1 MVVVLRVGCFMWWVL
16 FLVDPFF
23 YVFWFYLIMSYFRV
37 KKNVLCISNILFI
50 MCNMSDIPARYML
63 PNGKYESLNSYNTF
77 VNYYLE
83 VEPTPTAKELATL
96 TGFSFNT
103 CRTWITKNN
112 FKARK
117 SEFLEQ
123 QKKIEN
129 LSIKEVNESIL
140 SLLAGI
146 KLNNTMIYKNT
157 IDDLVNRQKEL
168 FNMDTLDPERLEL
181 IKENSSLMRDFNNLI
196 NGLRAIDEYDD
207 YLKEDSYSIEDMQL
221 LLEKWEDIRESQE
234 LEALEQ
240 LQKDLEDEPF

>member
-1 MVVVLRVGCFMWWVL
+1 
-16 FLVDPFF
+16 
-23 YVFWFYLIMSYFRV
+23 
-37 KKNVLCISNILFI
+37 

-77 VNYYLE
+77 INYY
-83 VEPTPTAKELATL
+83 VCTEPTPTAKELATL

-146 KLNNTMIYKNT
+146 KVDTTMIYKNT
-157 IDDLVNRQKEL
+157 IDDLVNRQKDL
-168 FNMDTLDPERLEL
+168 SNMDTLNPERLEL
-181 IKENSSLMRDFNNLI
+181 FKENSKLMRDFNNLI

-207 YLKEDSYSIEDMQL
+207 YLKEDTYSMEDMRL
-221 LLEKWEDIRESQE
+221 LLEKWEDIREPLE
-234 LEALEQ
+234 LEAIDQ
-240 LQKDLEDEPF
+240 LKKDLEDEPF